1 VTGTEKEV
9 SQEKRLQKKVLL
21 MDDEELVTDIAGQM
35 LAFLGVTS
43 HVVTSGKGAVKEY
56 AAAYGSEAPYD
67 FVILDLNIPGGMGG
81 LETIPQ
87 ILEIDTNAKVV
98 VSSGDSGDPIMR
110 DYVGYGFIASISK
123 PYDLDGLQKVIEAVT
138 G

>member
-1 VTGTEKEV
+1 
-9 SQEKRLQKKVLL
+9 

-35 LAFLGVTS
+35 LAFLGVTF
-43 HVVTSGKGAVKEY
+43 HVVTSGEEAVKEY
-56 AAAYGSEAPYD
+56 AAAYGAEVPYD

-81 LETIPQ
+81 VDTIPQ

-110 DYVGYGFIASISK
+110 NYAGYGFIASISK
-123 PYDLDGLQKVIEAVT
+123 PYDLDGLQNIIETVT
-138 G
+138 R